1 MDYKISIIGAGS
13 WGTALARIVSD
24 NGYEVLIYDVN
35 AETVNEINTFH
46 TNKSKLPNGTLN
58 ENVKATTNLK
68 EAVDFGNIILLV
80 VPTKVIRSVLE
91 QVNEVISDKKIFVNA
106 SKGIE
111 PNTFK
116 RVSEITYEVINND
129 YIESFVA
136 LTGPSH
142 AEEVIL
148 QLLTVITAAS
158 NDQKYAKIIQHIF
171 SNQQY
176 FRVYAVDDLVGAEL
190 GGSLKNIIALASGI
204 VDGLG
209 FGDNAKAALV
219 TRGLVE
225 MTKLAVAL
233 GAKEKT
239 LYGLTGL
246 GDLVVTCF
254 SEHSRNFQ
262 AGRKI
267 AQGKD
272 LEKTLQEMSMVVEGA
287 RSCEAAYVASKKFN
301 IDTPI
306 IDAVYDI
313 IYNHNQPLE
322 VIGKLM
328 KRSLKA
334 EWP

>member
-334 EWP
+334 E

>member
-1 MDYKISIIGAGS
+1 MNYKISIIGAGS
-13 WGTALARIVSD
+13 WGSALARIVSD
-24 NGYEVLIYDVN
+24 NGYHVLMYDLD
-35 AETVNEINTFH
+35 EDTVNEINLYH
-46 TNKSKLPNGTLN
+46 TNKKKLPHGKLN
-58 ENVKATTNLK
+58 ENVRATTNLE
-68 EAVDFGNIILLV
+68 EAVAFGDIILLV
-80 VPTKVIRSVLE
+80 VPTKVIRSVL
-91 QVNEVISDKKIFVNA
+91 QQINEVITSKKIFVNA

-111 PNTFK
+111 PQTFK
-116 RVSEITYEVINND
+116 RVSEITYEVIKNE
-129 YIESFVA
+129 YIEAFVA

-142 AEEVIL
+142 AEEVIM
-148 QLLTVITAAS
+148 QLLTVISAAS
-158 NDQKYAKIIQHIF
+158 DNLKYAKLVQKIF

-176 FRVYAVDDLVGAEL
+176 FRVYALDDLIGAEL

-204 VDGLG
+204 IDGLG
-209 FGDNAKAALV
+209 YGDNTKAALV

-225 MTKLAVAL
+225 MKKLAIAL

-272 LEKTLQEMSMVVEGA
+272 LEKTLKEMSMVVEGA
-287 RSCEAAYVASKKFN
+287 RSCEAAYLASKKYQV
-301 IDTPI
+301 DTPI

-313 IYNHNQPLE
+313 IYNQNQPQD
-322 VIGKLM
+322 VIKRLM

-334 EWP
+334 E